1 MDIQFAYNVE
11 RMLYYV
17 FDEDSEKL
25 KQVMSKVELQ
35 TRSTSAGHVAVD
47 KLERSNTFCQLDP
60 GDVNR
65 IHQIFTSYSV
75 SDEQTI
81 EAIAMIHE
89 SHQIL
94 LCPHSATA
102 VYAVLY
108 PFRDRIAEEHAATT
122 ISVITAHPCKFEKAI
137 VKAVG
142 ERPPYPADIQ
152 DLLSRPQ
159 RFTCLEKQSSSNP
172 AVWRKAWIDQLR
184 RDIELS

>member
-17 FDEDSEKL
+17 FEEDSDKL
-25 KQVMSKVELQ
+25 KHVMSKMELQ
-35 TRSTSAGHVAVD
+35 TSTSAEHVEVD
-47 KLERSNTFCQLDP
+47 ELGRSSASSCQLDP
-60 GDVNR
+60 GDVDR

-102 VYAVLY
+102 VYAVLH
-108 PFRDRIAEEHAATT
+108 PFRDRIKEEHAATT
-122 ISVITAHPCKFEKAI
+122 ISVITAHPCKFERAI

-152 DLLSRPQ
+152 DLLSKPQ
-159 RFTCLEKQSSSNP
+159 RFTCLEKQPSSNP
-172 AVWRKAWIDQLR
+172 AVWRKAWIDALR